1 MYVDPTFR
9 NIWVGRALFQSLL
22 RAAIETE
29 YKKVRLDSSK
39 FMETAHSLCRSV
51 GLKDIPAYEEIEIP
65 EGFRQYLLF
74 MELDLS

>member
-1 MYVDPTFR
+1 MYADPSFR
-9 NIWVGRALFQSLL
+9 NIWVGRSLFQSLL

-29 YKKVRLDSSK
+29 YKKVRLDSPK

>member
-29 YKKVRLDSSK
+29 YKKVRLDSPK

-51 GLKDIPAYEEIEIP
+51 GFKVIPDYEEVEIP
-65 EGFRQYLLF
+65 KGFRQYLLF